1 MAISYPLSLPT
12 SIGIAQ
18 VEFRTAN
25 AVAVSRSP
33 FTYSTQI
40 HAYAGQSWQADVTLP
55 SIRRDLAEEWVAWL
69 ISLKGQL
76 GTFYLGDPNA
86 VTPRGSAR
94 DTDTIQVDGAT
105 SSGNTID
112 IKSAP
117 ASQTDY
123 LKAGDYMQVGTGT
136 NRQLFKVLADVNT
149 NGSGEATVDIWPN
162 VRTTISNSSAVT
174 VENSKGVFR
183 LSSNEQSF
191 SINEASFYGISFG
204 AMESVL

>member
-18 VEFRTAN
+18 IELRATN

-33 FTYSTQI
+33 FTYSTQV
-40 HAYAGQSWQADVTLP
+40 HAYSGQSWQADVTLP

-94 DTDTIQVDGAT
+94 DTDTIQVSGAT
-105 SSGNTID
+105 SSGNTLAID
-112 IKSAP
+112 SAP
-117 ASQTDY
+117 ASQTGY
-123 LKAGDYMQVGTGT
+123 LKAGDYMQVGAGT
-136 NRQLFKVLADVNT
+136 SRQLFKVLADVNT
-149 NGSGEATVDIWPN
+149 NGSGQATVDIWPD
-162 VRTTISNSSAVT
+162 VRTTIANNSAVT
-174 VENSKGVFR
+174 VENTKGIFR
-183 LSSNEQSF
+183 LASNEQGF

-204 AMESVL
+204 AIEAI

>member
-18 VEFRTAN
+18 IELRATN

-33 FTYSTQI
+33 FTFSTQV
-40 HAYAGQSWQADVTLP
+40 HAYSGQSWQADVTLP

-94 DTDTIQVDGAT
+94 NTDTILVNGAT
-105 SSGNTID
+105 SSGNTLAID
-112 IKSAP
+112 SAP
-117 ASQTDY
+117 ASQTGY

-136 NRQLFKVLADVNT
+136 SRQLFKVLADVNT
-149 NGSGEATVDIWPN
+149 NGSGQATVDIWPD
-162 VRTTISNSSAVT
+162 VRTTIANNSAVT
-174 VENSKGVFR
+174 VENTKGIFR
-183 LSSNEQSF
+183 LASNEQGF

-204 AMESVL
+204 AVEVL

>member
-18 VEFRTAN
+18 IELRATN
-25 AVAVSRSP
+25 AVAISRSP
-33 FTYSTQI
+33 FTFATQV
-40 HAYAGQSWQADVTLP
+40 HAYTGQSWQADVSLP
-55 SIRRDLAEEWVAWL
+55 SIRRDLAEDWVAWL

-86 VTPRGSAR
+86 ATPRGSAR
-94 DTDTIQVDGAT
+94 DTDTIKVASAV
-105 SSGNTID
+105 SSGGTIS
-112 IKSAP
+112 INSAP

-123 LKAGDYMQVGTGT
+123 LKAGDYMQIGLGVS
-136 NRQLFKVLADVNT
+136 RQLFKVLNDVDT
-149 NGSGEATVDIWPN
+149 DGAGAATVDVWPN
-162 VRTTISNSSAVT
+162 VRTSIASTTPIT
-174 VENSKGVFR
+174 VENTKGIFR

-204 AMESVL
+204 AMESII

>member
-18 VEFRTAN
+18 IELRATN

-33 FTYSTQI
+33 FTYSTQV
-40 HAYAGQSWQADVTLP
+40 HAYSGQSWQADVTLP

-94 DTDTIQVDGAT
+94 DTDTILVNGAT
-105 SSGNTID
+105 SSGNTLAID
-112 IKSAP
+112 SAP
-117 ASQTDY
+117 ASQTGY

-136 NRQLFKVLADVNT
+136 SRQLFKVLADVNT
-149 NGSGEATVDIWPN
+149 NGSGQATVDIWPD
-162 VRTTISNSSAVT
+162 VRTTIANNSAIT
-174 VENSKGVFR
+174 VENTKGIFR
-183 LSSNEQSF
+183 LSSNEQGF

-204 AMESVL
+204 AVEVL

>member
-18 VEFRTAN
+18 IELRATN

-33 FTYSTQI
+33 FTYSTQV
-40 HAYAGQSWQADVTLP
+40 HAYSGQSWQADVTLP

-94 DTDTIQVDGAT
+94 DTDTILVNGAT
-105 SSGNTID
+105 SSGNTLAID
-112 IKSAP
+112 SAP
-117 ASQTDY
+117 ASQTGY

-136 NRQLFKVLADVNT
+136 SRQLFKVLADVNT
-149 NGSGEATVDIWPN
+149 NGSGQATVDIWPD
-162 VRTTISNSSAVT
+162 VRTTIANNAAVT
-174 VENSKGVFR
+174 VENTKGIFR
-183 LSSNEQSF
+183 LSSNEQGF

-204 AMESVL
+204 AVEAL

>member
-18 VEFRTAN
+18 IELRATN

-33 FTYSTQI
+33 FTYSTQV
-40 HAYAGQSWQADVTLP
+40 HAYSGQSWQADVTLP

-94 DTDTIQVDGAT
+94 NTDTILVNGAT
-105 SSGNTID
+105 SSGNTLAID
-112 IKSAP
+112 DAP
-117 ASQTDY
+117 ASQTGY

-136 NRQLFKVLADVNT
+136 SRQLFKVLADVDT
-149 NGSGEATVDIWPN
+149 NSSGQATVDIWPDI
-162 VRTTISNSSAVT
+162 RTTIANNSAVT
-174 VENSKGVFR
+174 VENTKGVFR
-183 LSSNEQSF
+183 LSSNEQGF
-191 SINEASFYGISFG
+191 SINEPSFYGISFG
-204 AMESVL
+204 AMEAL

>member
-18 VEFRTAN
+18 IELRATN

-33 FTYSTQI
+33 FTYSTQV
-40 HAYAGQSWQADVTLP
+40 HAYSGQSWQADVTLP

-94 DTDTIQVDGAT
+94 NTDTILVNGAT
-105 SSGNTID
+105 SSGNTLAID
-112 IKSAP
+112 DSP
-117 ASQTDY
+117 ASQTGY

-136 NRQLFKVLADVNT
+136 SSQLFKALADVDT
-149 NGSGEATVDIWPN
+149 KS
-162 VRTTISNSSAVT
+162 
-174 VENSKGVFR
+174 
-183 LSSNEQSF
+183 
-191 SINEASFYGISFG
+191 
-204 AMESVL
+204 

>member
-18 VEFRTAN
+18 IELRATN

-33 FTYSTQI
+33 FTFSTQV
-40 HAYAGQSWQADVTLP
+40 HAYSGQSWQADVTLP

-94 DTDTIQVDGAT
+94 NTDTILVNGAT
-105 SSGNTID
+105 SSGNTLAID
-112 IKSAP
+112 SAP
-117 ASQTDY
+117 ASQTGY

-136 NRQLFKVLADVNT
+136 SRQLFKVLADVNT
-149 NGSGEATVDIWPN
+149 NGSGQATVDIWPD
-162 VRTTISNSSAVT
+162 VRTTIANNSAVT
-174 VENSKGVFR
+174 VENTKGIFR
-183 LSSNEQSF
+183 LASNEQAF

-204 AMESVL
+204 AVEVL

>member
-12 SIGIAQ
+12 SIGIARI
-18 VEFRTAN
+18 ELRATN

-33 FTYSTQI
+33 FTFATQV

-94 DTDTIQVDGAT
+94 DTDTILVNGAT
-105 SSGNTID
+105 SSGNTLAID
-112 IKSAP
+112 SAP
-117 ASQTDY
+117 ASRTGY
-123 LKAGDYMQVGTGT
+123 L
-136 NRQLFKVLADVNT
+136 
-149 NGSGEATVDIWPN
+149 
-162 VRTTISNSSAVT
+162 
-174 VENSKGVFR
+174 
-183 LSSNEQSF
+183 
-191 SINEASFYGISFG
+191 
-204 AMESVL
+204 

>member
-18 VEFRTAN
+18 IEFRATN

-33 FTYSTQI
+33 FTYSTQV
-40 HAYAGQSWQADVTLP
+40 HAYSGQSWQADVTLP

-94 DTDTIQVDGAT
+94 DTDTILVNGAT
-105 SSGNTID
+105 SSGNTLAID
-112 IKSAP
+112 DAP
-117 ASQTDY
+117 ASQTGY

-136 NRQLFKVLADVNT
+136 SRQLFKVLADVNT
-149 NGSGEATVDIWPN
+149 NASGQATVDIWPD
-162 VRTTISNSSAVT
+162 VRTTIANNSAVT
-174 VENSKGVFR
+174 VENTKGIFR
-183 LSSNEQSF
+183 LASNEQGF

-204 AMESVL
+204 AVEVL